1 MKYILGILILS
12 LFLFSLTPEDVATRA
27 EKKLLSLR
35 SIKADF
41 EQIYYSVSVTTPLRE
56 KGKFT
61 FKKPGMMKWE
71 YQEPEEK
78 VFLYRKGNFLF
89 YIPEDNQLIKS
100 SLAEENHESE
110 ILSLLSGQKTF
121 QDHYL
126 IEFSP
131 FPPES
136 TQAFQLKLIPRE
148 EDEYSFILLE
158 IDEKSWLIRKAIF
171 FDWAGNKTEF
181 RFSHIKTNVRVPKNF
196 FELKVP
202 PDVEIIEQLKKP

>member
-1 MKYILGILILS
+1 MKHVSWILTLS
-12 LFLFSLTPEDVATRA
+12 LFLLPLTPEDVALRA

-35 SIKADF
+35 TIKADF

-56 KGKFT
+56 KGEFT
-61 FKKPGMMKWE
+61 FKKPDSMKWE

-78 VFLYRKGNFLF
+78 VFLYKEGNFLF

-100 SLAEENHESE
+100 SLAEESHESE
-110 ILSLLSGQKTF
+110 ILSLLSGKKTL

-131 FPPES
+131 FP
-136 TQAFQLKLIPRE
+136 TGNAHVFQLKLTPRE

-158 IDEKSWLIRKAIF
+158 IDEKTWLIRKAIF

-181 RFSHIKTNVRVPKNF
+181 RFSRMKTNVKIPQSF

-202 PDVEIIEQLKKP
+202 SDVEIIETLKQP

>member
-1 MKYILGILILS
+1 MKHIPWIFILS
-12 LFLFSLTPEDVATRA
+12 ISLFSITPQDVAMRTEKKLFSL
-27 EKKLLSLR
+27 S

-41 EQIYYSVSVTTPLRE
+41 EQIYYSVSITTPLRE
-56 KGKFT
+56 KGEFT
-61 FKKPGMMKWE
+61 LKKPDLMKWE
-71 YQEPEEK
+71 YREPEEK
-78 VFLYRKGNFLF
+78 VFLYKKGNFLF

-100 SLAEENHESE
+100 SFAEENHESE
-110 ILSLLSGQKTF
+110 ILNLLSGKKIL

-131 FPPES
+131 FPTENAH
-136 TQAFQLKLIPRE
+136 AFQLKLIPRE

-171 FDWAGNKTEF
+171 LDWVGNKTEF
-181 RFSHIKTNVRVPKNF
+181 RFSRIKTNVRVPQSF

-202 PDVEIIEQLKKP
+202 PDVEIIEKLEKP

>member
-1 MKYILGILILS
+1 MKHFLGIVILS
-12 LFLFSLTPEDVATRA
+12 LFLFPLTPNDVAKRT
-27 EKKLLSLR
+27 EKNLHSLS

-41 EQIYYSVSVTTPLRE
+41 EQIYYSVSVTTPLQE

-61 FKKPGMMKWE
+61 FKKPDLMKWE

-78 VFLYRKGNFLF
+78 VFLYKQGIFLF

-100 SLAEENHESE
+100 SLDDENHESE
-110 ILSLLSGQKTF
+110 ILSLLSGRKSL

-131 FPPES
+131 FPTEN
-136 TQAFQLKLIPRE
+136 TQAYQLKLTPRE

-158 IDEKSWLIRKAIF
+158 IDGKSWLIRKAIF

-181 RFSHIKTNVRVPKNF
+181 RFGHIKTNVKVPQSF

-202 PDVEIIEQLKKP
+202 PDVEIIEKLE

>member
-1 MKYILGILILS
+1 MKHIPWLLIFS
-12 LFLFSLTPEDVATRA
+12 LFLFSLTPEDVAMRT
-27 EKKLLSLR
+27 EKRLLSLR

-41 EQIYYSVSVTTPLRE
+41 EQIYYSVSITTPLRE
-56 KGKFT
+56 KGEFT
-61 FKKPGMMKWE
+61 FKKPDLMKWE
-71 YQEPEEK
+71 YREPEEK
-78 VFLYRKGNFLF
+78 VFLYKKGNFLF

-131 FPPES
+131 FPTENTHS
-136 TQAFQLKLIPRE
+136 FQLKLTPRE

-171 FDWAGNKTEF
+171 LDWAGNKTEF
-181 RFSHIKTNVRVPKNF
+181 RFSHIRANVRVPLSF

-202 PDVEIIEQLKKP
+202 PDVEIIEKLKKP

>member
-1 MKYILGILILS
+1 MKYIPWILILS
-12 LFLFSLTPEDVATRA
+12 IFLFSLTPQDVAMRT
-27 EKKLLSLR
+27 EKKLFSLS

-56 KGKFT
+56 KGEFT
-61 FKKPGMMKWE
+61 FKKPDLMKWE

-78 VFLYRKGNFLF
+78 VFLYKKGNFLF

-110 ILSLLSGQKTF
+110 ILNLLSGKKIL

-131 FPPES
+131 FPTEN
-136 TQAFQLKLIPRE
+136 AHAVQLKLIPRE

-171 FDWAGNKTEF
+171 LDWVGNKTEF
-181 RFSHIKTNVRVPKNF
+181 RFNRIKTNVRVPQSF

-202 PDVEIIEQLKKP
+202 PDVEIIETLKKP

>member
-1 MKYILGILILS
+1 MKHIPWLLILS
-12 LFLFSLTPEDVATRA
+12 LFLFSLTPEDVAMRI
-27 EKKLLSLR
+27 EKRLLSLE

-41 EQIYYSVSVTTPLRE
+41 EQIYYSVSVTTPLKE

-61 FKKPGMMKWE
+61 FKKPDLMKWE
-71 YQEPEEK
+71 YREPEEK
-78 VFLYRKGNFLF
+78 VFLYKKGNFLF

-100 SLAEENHESE
+100 SLGEENHESE
-110 ILSLLSGQKTF
+110 ILSLLSGQKTL
-121 QDHYL
+121 QNHYL

-131 FPPES
+131 FPTES
-136 TQAFQLKLIPRE
+136 TQTYQLKLTPRE

-181 RFSHIKTNVRVPKNF
+181 RFSRIKANVNVPLGF

-202 PDVEIIEQLKKP
+202 PDVEIIERLK

>member
-1 MKYILGILILS
+1 MKHIPWIFILS
-12 LFLFSLTPEDVATRA
+12 ISLFSITPQDVAMRTEKKLFSL
-27 EKKLLSLR
+27 S

-41 EQIYYSVSVTTPLRE
+41 EQIYYSVSITTPLRE
-56 KGKFT
+56 KGEFT
-61 FKKPGMMKWE
+61 LKKPDLMKWE
-71 YQEPEEK
+71 YREPEEK
-78 VFLYRKGNFLF
+78 VFLYKKGNFLF

-100 SLAEENHESE
+100 SFAEENHESE
-110 ILSLLSGQKTF
+110 ILNLLSGKKTL

-131 FPPES
+131 FPTENAH
-136 TQAFQLKLIPRE
+136 AFQLKLIPRE

-171 FDWAGNKTEF
+171 LDWVGNKTEF
-181 RFSHIKTNVRVPKNF
+181 RFSRIKTNVRVPQSF

-202 PDVEIIEQLKKP
+202 PDVEIIEKLEKP